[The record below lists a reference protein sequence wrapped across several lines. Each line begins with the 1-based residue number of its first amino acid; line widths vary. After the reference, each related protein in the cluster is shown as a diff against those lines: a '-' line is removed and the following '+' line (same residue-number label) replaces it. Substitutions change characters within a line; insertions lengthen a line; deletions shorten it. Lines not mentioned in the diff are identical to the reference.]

1 MSARLLLRA
10 LPAPAGCWRRWTG
23 WLLGAG
29 LACALL
35 PTAPAAASPKSATA
49 TASAASAPPVDAPAV
64 VKRIRDAAQRRSY
77 TGTFVVNSAGTM
89 SSSRIVHFADGRN
102 QVERIE
108 ALDGQM
114 RRIYRHNDAVH
125 VLWPKTREASIEPRD
140 LLAGFPAPSLTDGP
154 LAPDLYDLQSNGPD
168 RVAGLETQVVT
179 LKPRDALR
187 YPQRLW
193 LEPLSGLLLRAD
205 TLGPR
210 GEVLE
215 SAAFSELQLDAPLQP
230 QALLQEMRR
239 LDGYRIQKPLLQR
252 SDLDREGWQLRNVPA
267 GFQLVR
273 CVRRPLHLPERGA
286 GRSSAPSPSPS
297 PTPTATA
304 VTAGAPPAPS
314 EVGGLLQ
321 ATYSDGLALVS
332 VFIEPFDAAV
342 HLREGS
348 ASWGATQAWTRR
360 LADWWVT
367 VVGDVPL
374 MALQQFSS
382 GLEHRKP

>member
-1 MSARLLLRA
+1 MLARLPLSALSAPGSDWLRRA
-10 LPAPAGCWRRWTG
+10 ARCV
-23 WLLGAG
+23 GAG
-29 LACALL
+29 LACAVL
-35 PTAPAAASPKSATA
+35 PLVVAATPKSTPAPAP
-49 TASAASAPPVDAPAV
+49 AASAPLADAPAV
-64 VKRIRDAAQRRSY
+64 VRRIREAAQRRSY
-77 TGTFVVNSAGTM
+77 TGTFVVNSAGMM
-89 SSSRIVHFADGRN
+89 SSSRITHFADGRN

-154 LAPDLYDLQSNGPD
+154 LAPELYDLQANAAD
-168 RVAGLETQVVT
+168 RVAGLDALVVT
-179 LKPRDALR
+179 LKPRDQLR

-193 LEPLSGLLLRAD
+193 LERQSGLLLRAD
-205 TLGPR
+205 TLGAR

-215 SAAFSELQLDAPLQP
+215 SAAFSELQLDPPIQA

-252 SDLDREGWQLRNVPA
+252 SDLEREGWQLRNAPA
-267 GFQLVR
+267 GFVLVR
-273 CVRRPLHLPERGA
+273 CVRRPLHLPERA
-286 GRSSAPSPSPS
+286 SPRSAPPPSGIAAL
-297 PTPTATA
+297 TAPA
-304 VTAGAPPAPS
+304 APPPPADG
-314 EVGGLLQ
+314 GGLLQ
-321 ATYSDGLALVS
+321 ATYSDGLVLVS
-332 VFIEPFDAAV
+332 VFIEPFDGAV
-342 HLREGS
+342 HQREGS

-374 MALQQFSS
+374 AALQQFSS

>member
-1 MSARLLLRA
+1 MSVRLPISGPSAPSSDWLRRAARRV
-10 LPAPAGCWRRWTG
+10 
-23 WLLGAG
+23 GAG
-29 LACALL
+29 VACALL
-35 PTAPAAASPKSATA
+35 PLVVAATPKSASPA
-49 TASAASAPPVDAPAV
+49 GPAALPPLADAPAV
-64 VKRIRDAAQRRSY
+64 VRRIREAAQRRSY
-77 TGTFVVNSAGTM
+77 TGTFVVNSAGMM
-89 SSSRIVHFADGRN
+89 SSSRITHFADGRN

-140 LLAGFPAPSLTDGP
+140 LLAGFPAPSLTEGP
-154 LAPDLYDLQSNGPD
+154 LAPDLYELQTNAPD
-168 RVAGLETQVVT
+168 RVAGLDAQVVT
-179 LKPRDALR
+179 LKPRDLLR

-193 LEPLSGLLLRAD
+193 LEPQSGLLLRAD
-205 TLGPR
+205 TLGLR

-230 QALLQEMRR
+230 QPLLQEMRR
-239 LDGYRIQKPLLQR
+239 LDGYRIQKSLLQR
-252 SDLDREGWQLRNVPA
+252 SDLDREGWQLRNAPA

-273 CVRRPLHLPERGA
+273 CVRRPLHLPERGT
-286 GRSSAPSPSPS
+286 GRSS
-297 PTPTATA
+297 TPASNPAATA
-304 VTAGAPPAPS
+304 SAAPPPS
-314 EVGGLLQ
+314 GPGDAGGLLQ

-342 HLREGS
+342 HQREGS
-348 ASWGATQAWTRR
+348 ASWGATQAWARR
-360 LADWWVT
+360 LTDWWVT

-374 MALQQFSS
+374 VALQQFSS